1 MQFFVED
8 DAKLKMLN
16 GNDFVWNLKITIKKI
31 KLEFNSYILLKLKF
45 KNITFSKLNHF
56 CLEIQEMKKKTY
68 SNSHE
73 YYNWT
78 KLIEIL

>member
-56 CLEIQEMKKKTY
+56 CLEIQEMKK
-68 SNSHE
+68 NIF
-73 YYNWT
+73 
-78 KLIEIL
+78 KLTWIL

>member
-31 KLEFNSYILLKLKF
+31 DWNLIYIFYENWKLKF
-45 KNITFSKLNHF
+45 KNITFSKLNQN
-56 CLEIQEMKKKTY
+56 ET
-68 SNSHE
+68 
-73 YYNWT
+73 
-78 KLIEIL
+78 